1 MSRRLWGN
9 RRAFGSLLVLRS
21 FNYWSARAA
30 EAARAAAEA
39 MRAASAAEA
48 LSVAELDAEEA
59 AAHGRKAQGK
69 ERGKGRA
76 VEVAAVLNYK

>member
-1 MSRRLWGN
+1 
-9 RRAFGSLLVLRS
+9 
-21 FNYWSARAA
+21 
-30 EAARAAAEA
+30 